1 MVLGHP
7 DHDLLPLPSSL
18 LLQHVPLLM
27 DESSEEDTLAALG
40 MEGEGVTGVLAL
52 AVEATEQLAV
62 SCEGLPG

>member
-7 DHDLLPLPSSL
+7 DHNGLPLPSF
-18 LLQHVPLLM
+18 LQHVPLLEE
-27 DESSEEDTLAALG
+27 ESVEENTLAALW
-40 MEGEGVTGVLAL
+40 MEGEGVTVDLPV